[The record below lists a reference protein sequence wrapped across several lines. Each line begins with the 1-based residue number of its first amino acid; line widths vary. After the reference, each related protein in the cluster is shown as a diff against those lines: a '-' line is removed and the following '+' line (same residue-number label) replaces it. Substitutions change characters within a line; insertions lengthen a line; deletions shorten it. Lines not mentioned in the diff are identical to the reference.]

1 MENLIVTTSSGS
13 SSSVPAKALEEFR
26 TGFRGAVLLSTDTD
40 YDEVRTI
47 WNGMHDKK
55 PAIIARCM
63 GVADV
68 MAAVNFARE
77 HHLMLAVRGG
87 GHNVGGSASC
97 DGGIMIDLSLMKG
110 VWVDPNNRTARAQ
123 GGATWGDVDRETQ
136 VFGLATPGGVVSTT
150 GIAGLTLGG
159 GLGWLR
165 RKHGLSIDNLLSVD
179 IVTADG
185 KFHTANAIHNADLF
199 WGIRGGGGNFGIIT
213 SFEYRLHPVGPMVT
227 LCAPWYPAE
236 DADVIL
242 PAWNEFM
249 KTAPEELSSSVMFWT
264 VPPAPGFP
272 AEAHGK
278 RALIIA
284 AVHSGSLEEG
294 TKIIQPLRELGKP
307 MLDLSGPI
315 PWTALQSAFDPF
327 FPKKQQLYY
336 FKSKNLKQLD
346 EKTIEA
352 IVPQASN
359 PPSPMV
365 LIAIWHYGGAMSR
378 VGDNETAFNGRHT
391 PFLFSVDAMWSNP
404 AESEKVIAY
413 SRNFLASLEPFSP
426 GGMYVN
432 FSGLGEEGEDLVKS
446 AYGTNYEKLV
456 NVKTKYDPNNLF
468 KLNQN
473 IKPKG

>member
-1 MENLIVTTSSGS
+1 
-13 SSSVPAKALEEFR
+13 
-26 TGFRGAVLLSTDTD
+26 
-40 YDEVRTI
+40 
-47 WNGMHDKK
+47 
-55 PAIIARCM
+55 
-63 GVADV
+63 
-68 MAAVNFARE
+68 
-77 HHLMLAVRGG
+77 
-87 GHNVGGSASC
+87 
-97 DGGIMIDLSLMKG
+97 
-110 VWVDPNNRTARAQ
+110 
-123 GGATWGDVDRETQ
+123 
-136 VFGLATPGGVVSTT
+136 
-150 GIAGLTLGG
+150 LTLGG

-242 PAWNEFM
+242 PAWNEYM
-249 KTAPEELSSSVMFWT
+249 KTAPEELSSTAMFWT

-272 AEAHGK
+272 VEAHGK

-284 AVHSGSLEEG
+284 AVHSGSLEDG
-294 TKIIQPLRELGKP
+294 ARTIQPLRELGKP

-352 IVPQASN
+352 IIPQACN
-359 PPSPMV
+359 PPSPMI

-378 VGDNETAFNGRHT
+378 VGDNETAFNGRST
-391 PFLFSVDAMWSNP
+391 PFLFGVDAIWSNP
-404 AESEKVIAY
+404 AESEAVLAY
-413 SRNFLASLEPFSP
+413 SRNFLSSLEAYSP

-432 FSGLGEEGEDLVKS
+432 FAGLGEEGEDLVKS
-446 AYGTNYEKLV
+446 AYGNNYEKLV
-456 NVKTKYDPNNLF
+456 SVKSKYDPHNLF
-468 KLNQN
+468 RLNQN
-473 IKPKG
+473 IRPGVQA